1 MEKRNFI
8 RTSLPCDFSAHFQ
21 VEGQTC
27 SPIRISNLSIHGC
40 CLQLP
45 TALAQRLSD
54 KPVLDNFILSRD
66 TREFPLKGRIVWH
79 ASGDK
84 DIKAGVEFLETNKD
98 CLRAL
103 RESVAQE
110 MLFWNTAS

>member
-8 RTSLPCDFSAHFQ
+8 RTSLKCDFSARLQLDGQDCSAIQ
-21 VEGQTC
+21 V
-27 SPIRISNLSIHGC
+27 SNISIRGC

-45 TALAQRLSD
+45 TALAQRLPDES
-54 KPVLDNFILSRD
+54 VLDALILFRD
-66 TREFPLKGRIVWH
+66 AREYSVKARIVWH
-79 ASGDK
+79 GLAGEE
-84 DIKAGVEFLETNKD
+84 IKAGVEFLETTRE

-103 RESVAQE
+103 RESVADE